1 MSEGGAAIE
10 MTLPDAAPACPDD
23 TVLSGSP
30 PGGAPAD
37 EALRGYAAQ
46 VAAEDA
52 KIQGLLDELHEREMR
67 RSVLLLEMERLQHRE
82 GEAEAD
88 RGGKRAAE
96 RRRHAGP
103 SAAPSALDATFLDL
117 GPEEAD
123 TYRDD
128 KGWPSMVQA
137 ASPGPSAAAENPMG
151 HFLDVSS
158 MGLECREECADFL
171 GAAPVQGVRRAHAAG
186 AHGNRVSLA
195 RVPRAEHRADPQAP
209 PRRRRAAAGAAQAL
223 AGARPLQSMAPAVA
237 SPPRQ
242 TFARTAPTGGMPAGG
257 APAESRARGEGARGG
272 GGRREEL
279 RLAQDA
285 CGACTRGPR
294 ARGEGARA
302 EVVVQAG
309 AAGRAGCGRRLATVH
324 LLQVPTDGERN
335 DECALTIGLNSWL
348 ITCSQPELPTSRPGA
363 GDDCE
368 HGAPRCLDEDL
379 RLLPAL
385 AEAQCQ
391 PWSGRGIRRAWTQP
405 RHDLQP
411 RQKVARA
418 AGVAIAPIDPANL
431 KRWGEAGTL
440 VPLVT

>member
-171 GAAPVQGVRRAHAAG
+171 GAAQCRGCGERMPLERTAIEYHS
-186 AHGNRVSLA
+186 RVCLA
-195 RVPRAEHRADPQAP
+195 RSIEQIRKRLPG
-209 PRRRRAAAGAAQAL
+209 GAARRPGQRKL
-223 AGARPLQSMAPAVA
+223 SLLWGARPLQSMAPAVA

-257 APAESRARGEGARGG
+257 APAEAVPAEKVPAGGAAAERSCGWPRTPAEPAPADPAPAERAP
-272 GGRREEL
+272 
-279 RLAQDA
+279 AQ
-285 CGACTRGPR
+285 RSSSKQVPR
-294 ARGEGARA
+294 AAPAVGGA
-302 EVVVQAG
+302 
-309 AAGRAGCGRRLATVH
+309 
-324 LLQVPTDGERN
+324 
-335 DECALTIGLNSWL
+335 
-348 ITCSQPELPTSRPGA
+348 
-363 GDDCE
+363 
-368 HGAPRCLDEDL
+368 
-379 RLLPAL
+379 
-385 AEAQCQ
+385 
-391 PWSGRGIRRAWTQP
+391 
-405 RHDLQP
+405 
-411 RQKVARA
+411 
-418 AGVAIAPIDPANL
+418 
-431 KRWGEAGTL
+431 
-440 VPLVT
+440 